1 MDNIGPIEPN
11 DVSAKMTWDEFR
23 EAGLLWFVNRQ
34 LHVFGVALVATIDDA
49 GNATQV
55 GPVRAD
61 FRGFSPDREA
71 LGFGRVTAFMAAE
84 MDRLTREVAT

>member
-1 MDNIGPIEPN
+1 M
-11 DVSAKMTWDEFR
+11 DVSATMTWDEFR

-49 GNATQV
+49 GNAEHV

-61 FRGFSPDREA
+61 FRGFTPDREA
-71 LGFGRVTAFMAAE
+71 LGYQRLTAFMAAE
-84 MDRLTREVAT
+84 LPRLTKEVAP